1 MKKFLLLFLWTFL
14 IVLIAEDGI
23 AQSSTISGKVTEGA
37 DPLPGV
43 SILVKGRNT
52 GTTTDA
58 NGEFSLEAQPDA
70 VLIMSFIGYKTKEV
84 SVANRT
90 YIAESLEVEISQLG
104 EIVVLGYQTSAKRDV
119 TTAISSVSSE
129 ELKPYVTGT
138 VATALQGKLP
148 GVQIYNAGG
157 GVGAQ
162 PRIVV
167 RGLSSLTGN
176 TNPLIIVDGMEIG
189 YNFMNT
195 INPTDIDRVDV
206 LKDASAAAIYGSR
219 AGQGVILITTKRG
232 RGEPQI
238 NIESSVG
245 LDYMPELNPAG
256 AQEYARVQ
264 NQIATNSGIPLPFAN
279 PENLKSYDY
288 WKSTFK
294 SPGVRQNYQ
303 ISASANKEGLTLYG
317 SLGYYKETS
326 NMGARGGEWNKL
338 TARFNGDVKVSDKVK
353 LGFTLAPRYEKYP
366 YAPMNLTWNAL
377 AMDPTTAPFKSED
390 SVYQMLPVGY
400 DKTAFNPYYS
410 LPNRSPY
417 NLATNPEYELRKN
430 FSENEYFG
438 GQFQTFIEIE
448 PVRNLVFKSSLDAT
462 GNVTQRNAYSPKVFL
477 ATDARTLESV
487 VSSSSSSDTRWKIT
501 NTLAYA
507 TTIGDDHNIDAML
520 GQSMDSYATKGTS
533 AERRG
538 IPFDAEP
545 YQYIPAAGPTN
556 TGSGSYQPGAGPFG
570 KMSSYFGSLRYNFR
584 NKYYLSGS
592 MRADGSSMV
601 NPKYRWGYFP
611 TVSAAWTI
619 SEESFFSAYTN
630 TVNYLKLRASWGQAG
645 GNLPGS
651 PGSYLTVVNRTT
663 YVDATGAPI
672 SGYTPTWISNPE
684 IKWEVQEDYTI
695 GIDAALLQDKLNLSF
710 DHYVKTPNNL
720 LVSVLIDHTLGYP
733 NGYTSYQNTN
743 VARLRTTGWDM
754 SISYKTNI
762 GSRLKFTADLTL
774 SHYKSIAKYVGNVDP
789 LRYGESNDGIST
801 FRSRITKG
809 HEPGAWYGFIVD
821 GVFQTNEEA
830 AAYVNNDGI
839 RYQPAA
845 MAGDLKYRDN
855 DNDGDVDN
863 DDLTDIG
870 SPYPDL
876 TSGLTLGLNYG
887 NFDFRMEFYG
897 SFGQT
902 IFNVARMNMN
912 AARWKYNFEE
922 GWADQYWN
930 GEGSTNE
937 FPILKTTDLNGNFS
951 KMSSFFLE
959 KSDFTRCRL
968 IQLGYTLP
976 KGTVK
981 GLKNLRVY
989 ASVQNAFTITGYS
1002 GINPDVPWYSGIGYN
1017 GVDNYQA
1024 LLPKSYLFGLSLG
1037 L

>member
-1 MKKFLLLFLWTFL
+1 MKKLFLLFLWTFL
-14 IVLIAEDGI
+14 IVLIAEDGF
-23 AQSSTISGKVTEGA
+23 AQSSTISGKVTEGT

-43 SILVKGRNT
+43 SILVKGKNT

-58 NGEFSLEAQPDA
+58 NGEFTLEAPSDA
-70 VLIMSFIGYKTKEV
+70 VLVMSFIGYKTKEV
-84 SVANRT
+84 PVNNRT

-119 TTAISSVSSE
+119 TTSISSVSSE
-129 ELKPYVTGT
+129 ELKPFVTGT
-138 VATALQGKLP
+138 VANALQGKLA
-148 GVQIYNAGG
+148 GVQVFNAGG

-167 RGLSSLTGN
+167 RGLSSLTQN

-195 INPTDIDRVDV
+195 INPQDIERVDV

-232 RGEPQI
+232 KGESQI
-238 NIESSVG
+238 TIDSSVG
-245 LDYMPELNPAG
+245 LDYMPDLDPAD
-256 AQEYARVQ
+256 AQEFARVQ
-264 NQIATNSGIPLPFAN
+264 NQIATNSGMPLPFAN
-279 PENLKSYDY
+279 PETLESYDY

-294 SPGVRQNYQ
+294 TPGVRQNYQ
-303 ISASANKEGLTLYG
+303 VSASSNKEGLTLYG
-317 SLGYYKETS
+317 NVGYYKETS
-326 NMGARGGEWNKL
+326 NMGERGGEWNKI
-338 TARFNGDVKVSDKVK
+338 TARFNADLKVNDKIK
-353 LGFTLAPRYEKYP
+353 LGFSLAPRYEKYP
-366 YAPMNLTWNAL
+366 YAPKNLTWNAL
-377 AMDPTTAPFKSED
+377 AMDPTTAPFKTAD
-390 SVYQMLPVGY
+390 SINQVLPAGY

-410 LPNRSPY
+410 EPNRSPY
-417 NLATNPEYELRKN
+417 NLATNPEFELRRN
-430 FSENEYFG
+430 FDEREYFG
-438 GQFQTFIEIE
+438 GQFQTFVELQPI
-448 PVRNLVFKSSLDAT
+448 RNVTVKSSFDAIA
-462 GNVTQRNAYSPKVFL
+462 NVSQLNNYQPKYFL
-477 ATDARTLESV
+477 ATDARTLESIL
-487 VSSSSSSDTRWKIT
+487 SSSTSANTRWKLT
-501 NTLAYA
+501 NTVTYE
-507 TTIGDDHNIDAML
+507 TSVGNDHNINVML
-520 GQSMDSYATKGTS
+520 GQSVDSYADKGTS

-538 IPFDAEP
+538 IPFDREP
-545 YQYIPAAGPTN
+545 FQYIPAAGPTN
-556 TGSGSYQPGAGPFG
+556 TGSGTYQPGAGPFG

-584 NKYYLSGS
+584 NKYYLSGT
-592 MRADGSSMV
+592 MRADASSMV
-601 NPKYRWGYFP
+601 NPLYRWGYFP
-611 TVSAAWTI
+611 TLSAAWTI
-619 SEESFFSAYTN
+619 SEESFFSGYTN
-630 TVNYLKLRASWGQAG
+630 AVNYLKLRASWGKAG
-645 GNLPGS
+645 GNLPDR

-672 SGYTPTWISNPE
+672 SGYTPTWFADPKIQ
-684 IKWEVQEDYTI
+684 WEVQEDYTV
-695 GIDAALLQDKLNLSF
+695 GIDAALLEDKLNLTF
-710 DHYVKTPNNL
+710 DYFTRTPDNL
-720 LVSVLIDHTLGYP
+720 MVQVLINSTLGYP
-733 NGYTSYQNTN
+733 NGYMPYQVTN
-743 VARLRTTGWDM
+743 VARMRTNGWDM
-754 SISYKTNI
+754 SIGYKANI
-762 GSRLKFTADLTL
+762 GPKLRFTADLTL

-789 LRYGESNDGIST
+789 LRFGESNDGIST
-801 FRSRITKG
+801 YRSRITKG

-830 AAYVNNDGI
+830 AAYVNNDGV
-839 RYQPAA
+839 RYQPLAL
-845 MAGDLKYRDN
+845 AGDFKYRDV

-897 SFGQT
+897 SYGQT

-937 FPILKTTDLNGNFS
+937 FPVLKTTDLNGNFS
-951 KMSSFFLE
+951 KMSTFFLE

-976 KGTVK
+976 RNLVK
-981 GLKNLRVY
+981 GIKNLRVY
-989 ASVQNAFTITGYS
+989 ASVQNPFTITGYS

-1017 GVDNYQA
+1017 GVDNYHA